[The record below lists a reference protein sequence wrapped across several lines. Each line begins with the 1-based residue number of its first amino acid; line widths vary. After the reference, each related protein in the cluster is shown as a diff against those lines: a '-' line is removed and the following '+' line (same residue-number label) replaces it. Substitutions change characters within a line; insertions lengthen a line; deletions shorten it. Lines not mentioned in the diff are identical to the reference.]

1 MSANEKMTRRTFA
14 FGAAAAAALTA
25 AGLAVPAIAEE
36 GEEDAVEE
44 GAAGEMPD
52 TITGASTV
60 IDEALQLTQ
69 EEIRE
74 LALDYL
80 KGWPLKT
87 DEDGNEV
94 YSYRE
99 MYAIAT
105 SYNNHPGLSQVE
117 FVLDPNTLKLV
128 CSSEKGTEKCE
139 HIKYNPEVVL
149 YWYYQIPAE
158 EYVAYSNDYFN
169 SYGVQIKGTA
179 RFLSLD
185 EEGARDKAAAYLE
198 TLYGAESWAAMPT
211 DQQDQSIAMLFEY
224 NDWIEIE
231 PVEYIVNS
239 LNWRY
244 NTEESARPEWYDP
257 QSPYFGKSV
266 RQVYNVPQE

>member
-1 MSANEKMTRRTFA
+1 MVTGRAIQGIHDARECAMSANEKMTRRTFA

-149 YWYYQIPAE
+149 YWYYQIPGRGVRCLLQRLLQFLWRADQGHGAFPE
-158 EYVAYSNDYFN
+158 PGRGGRARQGRGVSRDALRCRVVGGHAY
-169 SYGVQIKGTA
+169 
-179 RFLSLD
+179 
-185 EEGARDKAAAYLE
+185 
-198 TLYGAESWAAMPT
+198 
-211 DQQDQSIAMLFEY
+211 
-224 NDWIEIE
+224 
-231 PVEYIVNS
+231 
-239 LNWRY
+239 
-244 NTEESARPEWYDP
+244 RPAGPEHRHA
-257 QSPYFGKSV
+257 V
-266 RQVYNVPQE
+266 RV